1 MKFVSLLFIALIA
14 PFILSSARDC
24 NEDLPLNN
32 QIISFV
38 KSKIKKTVGSGEC
51 WDLAA
56 EALNLVKAKWDGEF
70 EFGRKIDY
78 TKDCVYPGD
87 IVQFKDIHL
96 KYIENGE
103 NYEELM
109 EHHTAIIYEVK
120 GQGEYILAHQN
131 TAFTG
136 RKVGKSSFN
145 LKNISQ
151 GTITIFRPTNE

>member
-1 MKFVSLLFIALIA
+1 MKFIPLLFVILVF
-14 PFILSSARDC
+14 PLILSNTTSC
-24 NEDLPLNN
+24 NEELPLNN
-32 QIISFV
+32 QIIAFV
-38 KSKIKKTVGSGEC
+38 KSKMKKTVGKGEC

-56 EALNLVKAKWDGEF
+56 EALNLVEAKWDGEY
-70 EFGRKIDY
+70 EFGKKIDY

-87 IVQFKDIHL
+87 IVQFKDVHL

-120 GQGEYILAHQN
+120 GQGDYMLAHQN

-136 RKVGKSSFN
+136 RKVGTSPLHIKD
-145 LKNISQ
+145 ISQ
-151 GTITIFRPTNE
+151 GTITIFRSTKE